1 MAPIYFREEEVRN
14 ITNWSLHLLWFISN
28 DFATR
33 KYFRTKIKKLP
44 SKFREVNFL
53 LKTFFLL
60 KSFFHFQERKASFF
74 IVKASL
80 ILRSKNLN
88 FLLFFQKSL
97 FASFKL
103 LFLKKSLFPSQNLL
117 TSFSLPQ
124 NLYLLLSS
132 FFFFFKSLLPSL
144 NLLSCLS
151 PLQKPTK
158 VCICF
163 YQASFGQTGSEK

>member
-1 MAPIYFREEEVRN
+1 MK
-14 ITNWSLHLLWFISN
+14 TKHTFI
-28 DFATR
+28 
-33 KYFRTKIKKLP
+33 
-44 SKFREVNFL
+44 REVNFL

-103 LFLKKSLFPSQNLL
+103 LFKKIFISFSKPSYKLLPSTKSLFASFKLL
-117 TSFSLPQ
+117 FLKKK
-124 NLYLLLSS
+124 Y
-132 FFFFFKSLLPSL
+132 LLPSL

-158 VCICF
+158 VYICF